1 MIKLAI
7 FYAIIIFGLATLLCR
22 NIGGGVEVIYSLIT
36 LIIIPILVGLVIEL
50 VSMLVAR
57 WLDEKDDN

>member
-1 MIKLAI
+1 M
-7 FYAIIIFGLATLLCR
+7 
-22 NIGGGVEVIYSLIT
+22 IYSLIT